1 MLDSCVQ
8 TLAYQK
14 LLASKS
20 LTNRD
25 EVQDLLRIVR
35 CFLATFDSPD
45 LSQYGMLRRA
55 RETTRLEFKPGL
67 IETGPN
73 YVGINPLYGYNAEGK
88 ITLYADKNTFH
99 QAYRDAVQ
107 GGQQKAAFRILLVAF
122 LVQLLAVFVHI

>member
-45 LSQYGMLRRA
+45 LSQYGMLRRS
-55 RETTRLEFKPGL
+55 RETTRLEFKPGI
-67 IETGPN
+67 IEIGPN
-73 YVGINPLYGYNAEGK
+73 YVGINPLYGYNARERSLHMLTR
-88 ITLYADKNTFH
+88 ILPPRLSRCDYWWTAES
-99 QAYRDAVQ
+99 
-107 GGQQKAAFRILLVAF
+107 AFRNLLVAF
-122 LVQLLAVFVHI
+122 LSQFLAIFVPI